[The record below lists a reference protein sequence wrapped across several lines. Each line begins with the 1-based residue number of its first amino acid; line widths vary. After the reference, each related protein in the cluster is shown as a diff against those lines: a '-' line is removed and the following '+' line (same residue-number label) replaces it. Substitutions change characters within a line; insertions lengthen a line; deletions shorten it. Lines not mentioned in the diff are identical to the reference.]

1 MTLGGGHAALVYTR
15 YPLFVVGDSVSGT
28 GVQCSN
34 SWSFRQL
41 STQESQ
47 RVDDINTETAATTAT
62 TNRLLQTDAICAQ
75 CNITAAGEK
84 RNLATKHR
92 VYFSTH
98 RHSGSVT
105 IPNIARTLFGGDVT
119 PEITPVLAMRRG
131 RTLRPDKQNE
141 EELCSDTQSLST
153 LALR

>member
-1 MTLGGGHAALVYTR
+1 MFQFLILSSAVYSHNDR
-15 YPLFVVGDSVSGT
+15 
-28 GVQCSN
+28 
-34 SWSFRQL
+34 
-41 STQESQ
+41 ESQ
-47 RVDDINTETAATTAT
+47 RVDDINTETAAKTATAT
-62 TNRLLQTDAICAQ
+62 TNRLLQTDAVCAR

-84 RNLATKHR
+84 RNLATEHR

-98 RHSGSVT
+98 SHSGSVT
-105 IPNIARTLFGGDVT
+105 IPNSLHACRWRWDTGNNACFSH
-119 PEITPVLAMRRG
+119 AA